1 MKPSS
6 TLAAVTALFLT
17 FALLALDTIAGE
29 PLVKLNPQPMATSA
43 DEPLL
48 PVRELVQACKPLATQ
63 FVRTDSLEL
72 PGLTAC
78 HQCEWRPK
86 ANQMSAG
93 DRCGTANDGQPKI
106 AEFECGFSPDCQR
119 VCNFVR
125 CL

>member
-1 MKPSS
+1 MKSSS
-6 TLAAVTALFLT
+6 TLALFVALAV
-17 FALLALDTIAGE
+17 LATETVAGE

-48 PVRELVQACKPLATQ
+48 PVRELAQVCKPLATH